1 MFTMG
6 NDIDNRLCLAD
17 LKRGDRAEILNSE
30 AKGEIRKRLM
40 DMGLIKGVEILVI
53 RKAPLGDPVEIKING
68 FLLSLRLEEAR
79 FIYVKAL

>member
-6 NDIDNRLCLAD
+6 NDITNRLCLGD